1 MARLLLPAALLLAA
15 LGLYLVLR
23 VESGP
28 VDVAATSERA
38 RPGTPAPGSIELRGP
53 APSPEA
59 EKPVGP
65 PTPVSVDPRTL
76 PKGALEVAV
85 AGPDDVALAVEGIT
99 VHLEPGPGSKEW
111 TATPLLLADGA
122 LGSWSCAEVPAG
134 PVRVRVTG
142 DHVLETVLD
151 TRVEAGAA
159 NSVRVQVDLGGAL
172 TYDAKLFSGEA
183 PEQVTLTL
191 LDARRQPV
199 RARYQVRTQRVL
211 TQPRSATVM
220 TQGPQGVVFG
230 IPPGRYTLRAVSSA
244 EESDESE
251 VEITPGV
258 TVAVSL
264 RIRR

>member
-1 MARLLLPAALLLAA
+1 MARLLLPIALLLAA
-15 LGLYLVLR
+15 LGVYLVLR
-23 VESGP
+23 GETGP
-28 VDVAATSERA
+28 VEPDAPSERA
-38 RPGTPAPGSIELRGP
+38 GRTAPAPGSIELRGP

-59 EKPVGP
+59 ATPADA
-65 PTPVSVDPRTL
+65 PTPVVVDPRTL
-76 PKGALEVAV
+76 PKGALEVTV

-111 TATPLLLADGA
+111 IATPLLLADGA
-122 LGSWSCAEVPAG
+122 LGTWSCAEVPAG

-151 TRVEAGAA
+151 TRVEAGGA
-159 NSVRVQVDLGGAL
+159 NSVRVQVDRGGAL
-172 TYDAKLFSGEA
+172 TYDVKLFSGEA

-220 TQGPQGVVFG
+220 SQGPEGVVFG
-230 IPPGRYTLRAVSSA
+230 IPPGRYTLRAVSPA